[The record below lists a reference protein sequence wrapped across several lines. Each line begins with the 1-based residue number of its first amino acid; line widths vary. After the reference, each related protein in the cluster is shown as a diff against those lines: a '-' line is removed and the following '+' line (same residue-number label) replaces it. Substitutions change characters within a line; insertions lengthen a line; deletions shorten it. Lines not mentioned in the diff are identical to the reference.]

1 MILVFIFELLNPLVS
16 VRNIHAV
23 KLVHIFFYFF
33 TFTSLCLV
41 SVSFINA
48 VCWYFV
54 QMFFFKEAD
63 ALA

>member
-16 VRNIHAV
+16 VLAHAV

>member
-48 VCWYFV
+48 VC
-54 QMFFFKEAD
+54 
-63 ALA
+63 